1 MQLKEVASLL
11 GVENKE
17 IIAELEARRAEFGAK
32 GLSYAKKLNAASALD
47 QELAKQVLASF
58 DIRRQQTDQVEKELD
73 EKRRRAEEERR
84 REAERIQRE
93 KEEEERRAKAEAN
106 RAKMDAE
113 IARRQAEVARQEEA
127 ARQAE
132 AAAKKAEEE
141 ARAKEKA
148 AAAAAERPAAPAPAP
163 APAPVVMPVAPA
175 PVAPAAAAPAPPPAT
190 PAPTAPIARPA
201 TGEMHRPPAP
211 GAPRMPS
218 QRPGAPPHQGGP
230 GGYPPRHSGPG
241 GPGGRPQ
248 QGFDRG
254 PGGPPR
260 GPGGG
265 YQPRDGQGQRPPF
278 NREGGGPRPPYNR
291 EGGAPRPGGDRRGP
305 GGPGG
310 DRRPGGPGGDRR
322 GPGGFQQRHDG
333 TRPPRTGGP
342 GGGPGAG
349 REGFNRSGPGG
360 DRRPGGGARPGG
372 DGRPARSADLQ
383 SFVEQGLQSDVS
395 DDFRRTQ
402 ARRGAKPVKT
412 GAEKE
417 REKEGAW
424 TEEGAAAKN
433 RKGGKPPVDDGKK
446 KIRPSQLFNVEGM
459 NDRRSKPRKRSG
471 SGADHRESATTEPSG
486 PKAITFHGDFTVGE
500 FATRSGI
507 PLTDVM
513 SKLFGMGRMM
523 TINQL
528 LDPDVAEELALEFE
542 IEIVIQR
549 EGDEADIAEFIA
561 QPDPPES
568 LRPRPPI
575 VTVMGHVDHGKT
587 SLLDRIR
594 KADVAAGE
602 FGGITQHIGAYHVT
616 TSKGDIVFLD
626 TPGHEAFT
634 EMRSRGANVTDLVV
648 LVVAANDGVMPQ
660 TVEAISHAKAAKVQI
675 LVAINKVDV
684 PGANIE
690 RVKQEL
696 MKYEMVAEEYGG
708 DTIMIPV
715 SALTG
720 QNIDSLLE
728 YIALQTEIL
737 ELKANPDRA
746 AIGTIVE
753 SHIDPLRGATATVLV
768 QRGTLKIGDVFVC
781 GTVHGRVRA
790 MRDDHGKPLEEAP
803 PATPV
808 EILGLSGSPDA
819 GEKFVV
825 TNDEAEAR
833 TIAERR
839 LQRRKKRKA
848 VVKQHISLDNL
859 AERIGEE
866 DTLNLNIIVKADVQ
880 GSVEA
885 ISTALLKIKSD
896 KVFIKILHAAV
907 GAVSSSDVQLADAS
921 EAIVLA
927 FNVGVDTS
935 ARNLGEELGV
945 DIRKY
950 QIIYA
955 LLEDIEKAMVGM
967 LTPEFEEK
975 EEGRAKVLQ
984 VFKVSKIGSIAGSF
998 VEEGTVQNNHHAR
1011 LLRDGAIIWRGKI
1024 KSLRRVKDDVKS
1036 VQAGLECGIGLEGYN
1051 DIKEGDTIEFYS
1063 MVEQAVSLVSSD
1075 GVAKT

>member
-1 MQLKEVASLL
+1 MQLKEVANLL

-17 IIAELEARRAEFGAK
+17 IIAELEARREEFGAK

-47 QELAKQVLASF
+47 QELAKQILASF
-58 DIRRQQTDQVEKELD
+58 DLRRQKTDQAEKELD

-84 REAERIQRE
+84 READRIQRE

-127 ARQAE
+127 ARQA
-132 AAAKKAEEE
+132 AE
-141 ARAKEKA
+141 A
-148 AAAAAERPAAPAPAP
+148 AAAAQKQAEQEALAKKASAERAAA
-163 APAPVVMPVAPA
+163 
-175 PVAPAAAAPAPPPAT
+175 AAAAPAPAAPAPTPVAAT
-190 PAPTAPIARPA
+190 PAPAAPPA
-201 TGEMHRPPAP
+201 APPVAAAAPVVPVPPVAAPSAQTISRPPA
-211 GAPRMPS
+211 GDAPRPVATPPRFPN
-218 QRPGAPPHQGGP
+218 QRPGGPPPQ
-230 GGYPPRHSGPG
+230 GYPPRSAPAG
-241 GPGGRPQ
+241 GYGGRPQ
-248 QGFDRG
+248 GFDRSAG

-260 GPGGG
+260 VPGGPPRGVPGG
-265 YQPRDGQGQRPPF
+265 YQPREGQGQ
-278 NREGGGPRPPYNR
+278 RPPYNR
-291 EGGAPRPGGDRRGP
+291 EGGGSRPPFNREGQQGPRPGGDRRGP

-310 DRRPGGPGGDRR
+310 DRRPGGPGGERR
-322 GPGGFQQRHDG
+322 GPGGFQPRHDG
-333 TRPPRTGGP
+333 SRPPRTGGP

-349 REGFNRSGPGG
+349 REGFGRGPGG
-360 DRRPGGGARPGG
+360 DRRPGGGGRPG

-402 ARRGAKPVKT
+402 ARRGAKPTKA
-412 GAEKE
+412 GAEKDRE
-417 REKEGAW
+417 RGSEGNW
-424 TEEGAAAKN
+424 SEEGANAAKN
-433 RKGGKPPVDDGKK
+433 RKGGKPAVDDGKK
-446 KIRPSQLFNVEGM
+446 KIRPSQLFNVDGM
-459 NDRRSKPRKRSG
+459 NERRAKPRKRTGG
-471 SGADHRESATTEPSG
+471 SGDQRETAAPEQTG
-486 PKAITFHGDFTVGE
+486 PKAIVFHGDFTVGE

-507 PLTDVM
+507 SLTDVM
-513 SKLFGMGRMM
+513 AKLFGMGKMM

-528 LDPDVAEELALEFE
+528 LDPDVAEELAMEFE
-542 IEIVIQR
+542 IEISIQR
-549 EGDEADIAEFIA
+549 EGDDADIADLIS
-561 QPDPPES
+561 DVDSPES

-594 KADVAAGE
+594 KAEVAAGE
-602 FGGITQHIGAYHVT
+602 FGGITQHIGAYHVST
-616 TSKGDIVFLD
+616 PKGDIVFLD

-660 TVEAISHAKAAKVQI
+660 TVEAISHAKAAKVPI

-684 PGANIE
+684 PGANVE

-696 MKYEMVAEEYGG
+696 MKYELVAEEYGG
-708 DTIMIPV
+708 ETIMIPV

-737 ELKANPDRA
+737 ELKANPDRS
-746 AIGTIVE
+746 AIGAIVE
-753 SHIDPLRGATATVLV
+753 SHVDPLRGATATVLV
-768 QRGTLKIGDVFVC
+768 QRGTLRIGDGFVC
-781 GTVHGRVRA
+781 GTVHGRIRA
-790 MRDDHGKPLEEAP
+790 MRDDHGKPLEQAG

-825 TNDEAEAR
+825 TEDESEAR
-833 TIAERR
+833 AIAERR

-866 DTLNLNIIVKADVQ
+866 NSLTLNIIVKADVQ

-885 ISTALLKIKSD
+885 ISSALLKIKSD

-907 GAVSSSDVQLADAS
+907 GAVSPSDVQLADAS

-927 FNVGVDTS
+927 FNVGVDTA

-967 LTPEFEEK
+967 LTPEFQEK

-1036 VQAGLECGIGLEGYN
+1036 VQAG
-1051 DIKEGDTIEFYS
+1051 
-1063 MVEQAVSLVSSD
+1063 
-1075 GVAKT
+1075 